1 MSLENPYFALY
12 FFQYAYSSMNPPP
25 KLENPRF
32 DEPLCSHCGLCM
44 GNAWATAE
52 SLKSCVFNTGWL
64 GAHEERLF
72 GRTRNMHDADELR
85 FGITRERFNAVM
97 KKPLE
102 GAQWS
107 GIITAISTKALQTG
121 LVDGVVTLQGTT
133 FQPKAVL
140 ATTAAEVHAA
150 RGNKPVLSPV
160 LQALHTSW
168 KKKVKKLLIVGA
180 SCHVHV
186 LRDFAAKHPWLD
198 GVELHVVGI
207 PCTDN
212 LEPAH
217 LKWVF
222 RHISRSPDTVLNFE
236 FMQDYKVHIVHTTGK
251 VEKIPFFSLPAAV
264 LKVGVFSNSC
274 MSCFDYI
281 NSLADITVG
290 YFGAPYTAE
299 GKEQWILVR
308 TKKGRELLDLIDNDI
323 TITPETGS
331 GDSFGAVK
339 ASIQPTIG
347 PILQPHLL
355 GDRRSMPLFFGKLL
369 SALKAKKGPR
379 GIEFARY
386 SIDIHA
392 LRNYFFVRHY
402 TPERLDVLVPEHIRH
417 LVKEYNV
424 TDFDDLPPH
433 SEK

>member
-1 MSLENPYFALY
+1 
-12 FFQYAYSSMNPPP
+12 MNPPP
-25 KLENPRF
+25 KLENPQF
-32 DEPLCSHCGLCM
+32 NDPLCSHCGLCM
-44 GNAWATAE
+44 GNAWTTGE
-52 SLKSCVFNTGWL
+52 SLESCVFNTGWL
-64 GAHEERLF
+64 GKHEERLF
-72 GRTRNMHDADELR
+72 GRTRNVHDEDELR
-85 FGITRERFNAVM
+85 FGIALDRFNAVM
-97 KKPLE
+97 NKPLE

-107 GIITAISTKALQTG
+107 GIITAISTEALRSG
-121 LVDGVVTLQGTT
+121 LVDAVVTLQGST

-140 ATTAAEVHAA
+140 ATTVEEIHAA

-160 LQALHTSW
+160 LQALHKAW
-168 KKKVKKLLIVGA
+168 KKKVKKLLVVGA

-186 LRDFAAKHPWLD
+186 LRDFVATHPYFSD
-198 GVELHVVGI
+198 VELHVVGI

-217 LKWVF
+217 LRWVF
-222 RHISRSPDTVLNFE
+222 RHISRSPGTVLNFE
-236 FMQDYKVHIVHTTGK
+236 FMQDYKVHIVHSTGK
-251 VEKIPFFSLPAAV
+251 IEKIPFFSLPAAV

-281 NSLADITVG
+281 NSLSDITVG
-290 YFGAPYTAE
+290 YFGAPYSSD
-299 GKEQWILVR
+299 GKLQWVMVR
-308 TKKGRELLDLIDNDI
+308 TEKGRKLLDLIRSSLAI
-323 TITPETGS
+323 SPETGS

-355 GDRRSMPLFFGKLL
+355 GDRRSMPLIFGKLL
-369 SALKAKKGPR
+369 SALKARKGPR

-402 TPERLDVLVPEHIRH
+402 TPQRLDILVPEHIRH
-417 LVKEYNV
+417 LVQQYNV
-424 TDFDDLPPH
+424 TDFDNLPPFTG
-433 SEK
+433 K

>member
-1 MSLENPYFALY
+1 MK
-12 FFQYAYSSMNPPP
+12 PPP
-25 KLENPRF
+25 KLENPIF
-32 DEPLCSHCGLCM
+32 KEPLCSRCGLCM
-44 GNAWATAE
+44 GNAWPTSE
-52 SLKSCVFNTGWL
+52 SLESCVFNTGWL
-64 GAHEERLF
+64 GKHEEKLF
-72 GRTRNMHDADELR
+72 GRTRNMLDADELR
-85 FGITRERFNAVM
+85 FGISLNRFNAVM
-97 KKPLE
+97 KQPLD

-133 FQPKAVL
+133 FQPKAVI
-140 ATTAAEVHAA
+140 ATTVDEVREA

-160 LQALHTSW
+160 LQALHTAW
-168 KKKVKKLLIVGA
+168 KKKLKKLLVVGA
-180 SCHVHV
+180 PCHVHV
-186 LRDFAAKHPWLD
+186 LRDFATTHHYLE

-222 RHISRSPDTVLNFE
+222 RHISRSPETVLNFE
-236 FMQDYKVHIVHTTGK
+236 FMQDYRVHIVHSTGR

-290 YFGAPYTAE
+290 YFGAPYSA
-299 GKEQWILVR
+299 GSKQQWVLVR
-308 TKKGRELLDLIDNDI
+308 TKKGQILLDLIKNEL
-323 TITPETGS
+323 TISPETGS
-331 GDSFGAVK
+331 GESFAAVK
-339 ASIQPTIG
+339 ASVQPTIG

-355 GDRRSMPLFFGKLL
+355 GDRRSMPLFFGRLL
-369 SALKAKKGPR
+369 SALKARKGPR

-402 TPERLDVLVPEHIRH
+402 TPERLDILVPEHIRH
-417 LVKEYNV
+417 LVKQYGV
-424 TDFDDLPPH
+424 TDFDNLPPH
-433 SEK
+433 SE

>member
-1 MSLENPYFALY
+1 
-12 FFQYAYSSMNPPP
+12 MNPPP
-25 KLENPRF
+25 KLENPKF
-32 DEPLCSHCGLCM
+32 DEPLCSRCGLCM
-44 GNAWATAE
+44 GNAWPTAE
-52 SLKSCVFNTGWL
+52 SLESCVFNTGWL
-64 GAHEERLF
+64 GKHEENLF
-72 GRTRNMHDADELR
+72 GRKRNLLDTDELR
-85 FGITRERFNAVM
+85 FGISRERFNAVM

-107 GIITAISTKALQTG
+107 GIITAISTRALQTG

-140 ATTAAEVHAA
+140 ATTVEEIREA

-160 LQALHTSW
+160 LQALHTAW
-168 KKKVKKLLIVGA
+168 KRGMKKLLVVGA

-186 LRDFAAKHPWLD
+186 LRDFAATHPYLKD
-198 GVELHVVGI
+198 VELHVVGI

-212 LEPAH
+212 LEPSH

-236 FMQDYKVHIVHTTGK
+236 FMQDYKVHIVHSTGK
-251 VEKIPFFSLPAAV
+251 TEKIPFFSLPAAV

-290 YFGAPYTAE
+290 YFGAPYTPE
-299 GKEQWILVR
+299 GKLQWVLVR
-308 TKKGRELLDLIDNDI
+308 TEKGRQLLDLIRSDI
-323 TITPETGS
+323 TVSAETGS

-339 ASIQPTIG
+339 ASVQPTIG

-355 GDRRSMPLFFGKLL
+355 GDRRSMPLLFGKLL
-369 SALKAKKGPR
+369 SALKARKGPG

-402 TPERLDVLVPEHIRH
+402 TPRRLDILVPEHIHH
-417 LVKEYNV
+417 LVKQYDV
-424 TDFDDLPPH
+424 TDFDDLPPFAG
-433 SEK
+433 K